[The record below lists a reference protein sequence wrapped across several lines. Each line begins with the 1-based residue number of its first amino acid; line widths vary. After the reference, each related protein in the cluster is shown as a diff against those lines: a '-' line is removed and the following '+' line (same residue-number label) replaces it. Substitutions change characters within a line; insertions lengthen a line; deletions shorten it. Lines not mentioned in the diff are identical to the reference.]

1 LSWHDPHAEG
11 HAVSSVSRSTA
22 APLSSPAAS
31 QAAGG
36 CAPWIWQT
44 QLSLK
49 EMASRTVHA
58 RMGFAT
64 DWTSGSTISLSQRYD
79 LLGDDIGAKDNRE
92 AIARLDSLLQTA
104 F

>member
-1 LSWHDPHAEG
+1 
-11 HAVSSVSRSTA
+11 
-22 APLSSPAAS
+22 
-31 QAAGG
+31 
-36 CAPWIWQT
+36 
-44 QLSLK
+44 
-49 EMASRTVHA
+49 
-58 RMGFAT
+58 MGFAT